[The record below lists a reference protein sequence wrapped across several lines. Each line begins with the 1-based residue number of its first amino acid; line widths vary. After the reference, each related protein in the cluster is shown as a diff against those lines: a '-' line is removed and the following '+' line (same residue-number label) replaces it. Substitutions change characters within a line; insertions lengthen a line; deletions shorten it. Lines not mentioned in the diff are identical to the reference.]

1 MTDLPPTATP
11 SQTQRENETPV
22 ADEPSLPRWVPLL
35 IGAILVLMAA
45 LAVFTG
51 LRYRNDSTLVSIVHP
66 RQKAPQPNT
75 PAPPG
80 EPEAGASLIFPGASG
95 DNAPTAHSPVSGQA
109 RAVISG
115 NGATINATVRIWAR
129 RGMQLSVVPDDAV
142 VYVNDVA
149 IGQAKQFSSLDEIY
163 DFPAA
168 GSYTVRLTAPGYKDQ
183 TYVVTA
189 SETAKAEIA
198 RIDAKLAR
206 Q

>member
-1 MTDLPPTATP
+1 MTDLPPNAAP
-11 SQTQRENETPV
+11 PEPPHQHDETT
-22 ADEPSLPRWVPLL
+22 LPRRVPVL

-45 LAVFTG
+45 LAVYTG
-51 LRYRNDSTLVSIVHP
+51 LRYHADNTLVSIVHP
-66 RQKAPQPNT
+66 KPRVQPPPS

-95 DNAPTAHSPVSGQA
+95 DNAPAAHPAVSGQA
-109 RAVISG
+109 RAVITGSG
-115 NGATINATVRIWAR
+115 SAINSTVRIWAR

-149 IGQAKQFSSLDEIY
+149 VGQAKQFNSPDEIY

-168 GSYTVRLTAPGYKDQ
+168 GSYTVKLTAPGYKDRM
-183 TYVVTA
+183 YIVTA
-189 SETAKAEIA
+189 ADSAKAEIA
-198 RIDAKLAR
+198 HIDAKLDK